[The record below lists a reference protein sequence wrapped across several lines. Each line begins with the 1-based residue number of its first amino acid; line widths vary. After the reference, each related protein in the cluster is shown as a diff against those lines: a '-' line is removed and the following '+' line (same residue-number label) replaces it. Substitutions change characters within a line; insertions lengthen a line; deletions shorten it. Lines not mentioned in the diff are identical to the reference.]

1 MAAEPGETVVEDAT
15 CTFCGC
21 LCDDIAVSVN
31 GDRITEAA
39 NACALGEAWFL
50 SQRVQQGP
58 VCLIE
63 GQPATLDDG
72 IERAAQIL
80 SQARYPVVM
89 TVGQTTSE
97 AFRAAVSIADRI
109 GACVDQP
116 SSDARGPCGIG
127 ISGGRR
133 GHLHSGRSQEPGRPD
148 HLLALQSGRQRPAPH
163 EPL

>member
-72 IERAAQIL
+72 IERAAQNLVAGTI
-80 SQARYPVVM
+80 P
-89 TVGQTTSE
+89 G
-97 AFRAAVSIADRI
+97 RADCRSDHIRSVS
-109 GACVDQP
+109 
-116 SSDARGPCGIG
+116 
-127 ISGGRR
+127 SGGFYCRPHRR
-133 GHLHSGRSQEPGRPD
+133 MCRSAE
-148 HLLALQSGRQRPAPH
+148 
-163 EPL
+163 